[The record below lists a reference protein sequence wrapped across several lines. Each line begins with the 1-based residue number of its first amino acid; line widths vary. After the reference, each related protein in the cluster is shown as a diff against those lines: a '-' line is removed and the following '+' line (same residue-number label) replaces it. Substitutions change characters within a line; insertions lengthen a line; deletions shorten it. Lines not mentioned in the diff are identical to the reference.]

1 MTMTIAVAGK
11 GGVGKTTFA
20 ALLIKHI
27 RAQDLGY
34 VIAIDGDPSAN
45 LNLALGMELLETVGH
60 IREDTSIQVRSGRY
74 DASIPKA
81 DFFEYRIN
89 ESLVEGDKI
98 DLVAMGRPEGP
109 GCYCAANNI
118 LRNVIDQMGD
128 QYDFVVIDNEAGMEH
143 ISRQTTR
150 HVDKLFVVT
159 DMTMRGLAAAAHI
172 VQLVKELGTRVQDS
186 YLVIN
191 RVNHQIPAI
200 MQQKI
205 EELGLE
211 LIGTLPS
218 DENVTEFDMIGRP
231 IFEIGDEAPVYKAVV
246 EIATKAGIE

>member
-1 MTMTIAVAGK
+1 MTMTVAVAGK
-11 GGVGKTTFA
+11 GGVGKTTFT

-34 VIAIDGDPSAN
+34 IIAIDGDPSAN

-118 LRNVIDQMGD
+118 LRNVIDQLGD

-150 HVDKLFVVT
+150 QVDKLFVVT
-159 DMTMRGLAAAAHI
+159 DMTMRGLAAAQHI

-200 MQQKI
+200 MRQKI

-218 DENVTEFDMIGRP
+218 DENVTKFDMIGRP

-246 EIATKAGIE
+246 DIATKAGIE

>member
-11 GGVGKTTFA
+11 GGVGKTTFT

-27 RAQDLGY
+27 RAQNLGY

-118 LRNVIDQMGD
+118 LRNVIDQLGD

-150 HVDKLFVVT
+150 YVDKLFVVT
-159 DMTMRGLAAAAHI
+159 DMTMRGLAAAEHI
-172 VQLVKELGTRVQDS
+172 VQLVKELGTRVKHS

-246 EIATKAGIE
+246 DIATKAGIQ